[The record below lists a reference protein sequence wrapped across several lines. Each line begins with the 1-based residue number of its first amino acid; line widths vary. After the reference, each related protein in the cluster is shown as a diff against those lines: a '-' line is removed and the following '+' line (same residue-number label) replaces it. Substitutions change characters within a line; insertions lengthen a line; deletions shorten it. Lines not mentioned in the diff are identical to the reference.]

1 MSTTAFKEFIK
12 TPKGKLKML
21 KNVCLLHL
29 GGRRMTKK
37 ELQKLYLKELKRRFQ
52 NIYGR
57 TNAFRQ
63 EQEGVS
69 DFLHIVYE
77 TEFERV
83 DMYVC
88 HTLLVRFKVKGIAP
102 TSDYML
108 RSLLDITRDLEQY
121 IYYYLFHTQLYEITG
136 QRG

>member
-1 MSTTAFKEFIK
+1 M
-12 TPKGKLKML
+12 
-21 KNVCLLHL
+21 N
-29 GGRRMTKK
+29 KK

-57 TNAFRQ
+57 TKAFRQ
-63 EQEGVS
+63 EQESVG

-77 TEFERV
+77 TEFERI

-88 HTLLVRFKVKGIAP
+88 HTLLVRFKVSGVAP

-108 RSLLDITRDLEQY
+108 SSLLEITKDLEQY
-121 IYYYLFHTQLYEITG
+121 IYYYLFHTKLFEITG
-136 QRG
+136 GK

>member
-1 MSTTAFKEFIK
+1 
-12 TPKGKLKML
+12 
-21 KNVCLLHL
+21 
-29 GGRRMTKK
+29 MTKK

-121 IYYYLFHTQLYEITG
+121 IYYHLFHTKLYEITG
-136 QRG
+136 KRD